1 MISRM
6 KHSLKSGAAA
16 LLLAAAVFAPT
27 ASAEPHTNFVYGSGA
42 WADQTTATV
51 IAINQAITVC
61 QQSGGSVL
69 FGYTVV
75 SAQYIHPNWGV
86 TVAIRCQY
94 P

>member
-1 MISRM
+1 M
-6 KHSLKSGAAA
+6 KHLSKRSALAP
-16 LLLAAAVFAPT
+16 LLLAAAVFAPA

-42 WADQTTATV
+42 WADETTATV

-75 SAQYIHPNWGV
+75 ARQFIHPNWGI